1 MIRKKSVDVIH
12 KNFLNFNKAS
22 KKIHKNSTKDFPSNK
37 IFYLPHATLLVHN
50 MGPTLARKIH
60 G

>member
-37 IFYLPHATLLVHN
+37 IFYLPHGTN
-50 MGPTLARKIH
+50 TGSENSWMINK
-60 G
+60 